1 MSCCDEDTAIVP
13 STDVSRRS
21 VLKGAALVTALV
33 PAAGVKRA
41 GAQGKQI
48 KLAFCSQIL
57 CIVPYEVA
65 RAGGHFKN
73 HGLDVE
79 LIYARGGNNAMQALV
94 GGAVDYAATA
104 LDVAIQAYVK
114 GAEIRRFA
122 TTGRLPLFAL
132 LTSPKNADAIK
143 SVKDLEGKTV
153 GVSALGQAD
162 HTLLLYLLK
171 QAGADQD
178 KVQYATMGV
187 NILEAL
193 RQGQVDA
200 GFVQEPALTIL
211 TRAGSR
217 TLINTMTLADAQ
229 KHLGGTHEFMGVAVR
244 TKEID
249 QRRAEMVALAKG
261 LDDALKAM
269 PTMKP
274 EDMVGALP
282 KELVAGANVG
292 ELAEVLRKYA
302 ASLYPTTVTIE
313 LESSRRVAEMLKVAG
328 VIKADADV
336 SGLHDLTIVGG

>member
-1 MSCCDEDTAIVP
+1 
-13 STDVSRRS
+13 
-21 VLKGAALVTALV
+21 
-33 PAAGVKRA
+33 
-41 GAQGKQI
+41 
-48 KLAFCSQIL
+48 
-57 CIVPYEVA
+57 
-65 RAGGHFKN
+65 
-73 HGLDVE
+73 
-79 LIYARGGNNAMQALV
+79 
-94 GGAVDYAATA
+94 
-104 LDVAIQAYVK
+104 
-114 GAEIRRFA
+114 
-122 TTGRLPLFAL
+122 
-132 LTSPKNADAIK
+132 
-143 SVKDLEGKTV
+143 
-153 GVSALGQAD
+153 
-162 HTLLLYLLK
+162 
-171 QAGADQD
+171 
-178 KVQYATMGV
+178 MGV

-217 TLINTMTLADAQ
+217 TLVNTMTLADAQ

-292 ELAEVLRKYA
+292 ELARCCA
-302 ASLYPTTVTIE
+302 NTPRRSIRTTVTIDR
-313 LESSRRVAEMLKVAG
+313 ESADRVAEMLKVAG

-336 SGLHDLTIVGG
+336 SGLQDLTIVGG

>member
-41 GAQGKQI
+41 GAQAKQV

-65 RAGGHFKN
+65 RAHGHWKN

-122 TTGRLPLFAL
+122 TTGQLPLFAL
-132 LTSPKNADAIK
+132 LTAPNNADAIK

-171 QAGADQD
+171 QAGADKD

-217 TLINTMTLADAQ
+217 TLVNTMILADAQ

-269 PTMKP
+269 PKMKP
-274 EDMVGALP
+274 EDMVGSLP
-282 KELVAGANVG
+282 KELLAGANVG
-292 ELAEVLRKYA
+292 ELSEVLRKYS
-302 ASLYPTTVTIE
+302 ASLYPDTVTIE
-313 LESSRRVAEMLKVAG
+313 LESSRRVADMLKTTG
-328 VIKADADV
+328 LIKGDADV
-336 SGLHDLTIVGG
+336 SGLHDITIVGG